1 MSAVEVPHQP
11 HTRSTRRS
19 GKKHHQS
26 NPHDGF
32 VSDVG
37 ASTEHQRNHSS
48 ANGNTTKNT
57 EKGQPRKNS
66 QAHNNVSTGRPDK
79 ARATPMKP
87 AAYAGATFQQSPAAS
102 ALPLPSFYS
111 KSMPGADSLP
121 TQLNDQATV
130 NSQAVPV
137 QVDDSPSKREATPCD
152 FLFEAARQA
161 RGIPRGDTPAARGG
175 NISAPNGSPAPR
187 SPGTR
192 EGDSMFPFE
201 LDGASA
207 AAEDGGSFSSTPY
220 RERIEAVKSTRS
232 TSSPGQ
238 AMDENHRK
246 AKTEALKKLLMKSSA
261 NENNM
266 KSVSDMNN
274 PFNARAPPQH
284 VSYQPQ
290 GPPPLGR
297 HPSGSTNMYMQEQSG
312 YNPSPMP
319 QQMMPY
325 HYPPAQMQTPKRPTS
340 SRLRNVYGAQSEP
353 EYAELS
359 SDSAIT
365 PPISTSRKQTPQRA
379 QQYSTGPIS
388 PPYPMQ
394 HQQHQQQQMPAHR
407 AKPSAQQ
414 LEDDLRRVLKLDLTT
429 RG

>member
-1 MSAVEVPHQP
+1 MSAVEIPHQS
-11 HTRSTRRS
+11 HARSTRRS

-32 VSDVG
+32 VSDFG
-37 ASTEHQRNHSS
+37 ASTEHQRNNSS
-48 ANGNTTKNT
+48 ANGNATRNADKS
-57 EKGQPRKNS
+57 QPRKNS
-66 QAHNNVSTGRPDK
+66 QAHNNASTGRSDK
-79 ARATPMKP
+79 AKATPMKP
-87 AAYAGATFQQSPAAS
+87 AAHAGATFQQSPAAS

-111 KSMPGADSLP
+111 KSMPATDLLP
-121 TQLNDQATV
+121 TQLNGYATV
-130 NSQAVPV
+130 NSQAASNR
-137 QVDDSPSKREATPCD
+137 VDDSPSMRETTPCD

-161 RGIPRGDTPAARGG
+161 RATPRGDTPAARGG
-175 NISAPNGSPAPR
+175 NLSAPNGSPAPR

-207 AAEDGGSFSSTPY
+207 AGEDGGSFATPY
-220 RERIEAVKSTRS
+220 KERIEAVKSIRS
-232 TSSPGQ
+232 TSSPGK

-266 KSVSDMNN
+266 KSASDMNN
-274 PFNARAPPQH
+274 PFNARAPAQQ
-284 VSYQPQ
+284 VSYPAQ
-290 GPPPLGR
+290 GPSLGR
-297 HPSGSTNMYMQEQSG
+297 RPSGSTATYTQEQSG
-312 YNPSPMP
+312 YNPSPML
-319 QQMMPY
+319 QQMPY
-325 HYPPAQMQTPKRPTS
+325 HYPPAHMQTPKRPNS

-359 SDSAIT
+359 SDSAVT
-365 PPISTSRKQTPQRA
+365 PPISTPRKQTLQRA

-394 HQQHQQQQMPAHR
+394 QQQQMPAHR